1 VEVLLRHIADRARA
15 PEFCE
20 LPVQVVL
27 RESCGCPPR

>member
-1 VEVLLRHIADRARA
+1 VLLRHIADPGRP

-27 RESCGCPPR
+27 RESCGCPPH